1 VYDLFMGE
9 STRVGGPAGAARG
22 AAPGP
27 ANGVTPQ
34 TFAYRARVY
43 SDQTTPPTGIYTD
56 TIVIDI
62 VF

>member
-1 VYDLFMGE
+1 V
-9 STRVGGPAGAARG
+9 

-27 ANGVTPQ
+27 ANGVTAQ
-34 TFAYRARVY
+34 LFGYRARIY
-43 SDQTTPPTGIYTD
+43 TDQTTPPTGIYTD